1 MTVKG
6 LIKHLQT
13 LIDYDPQAADWG
25 ITIVAERLTKD
36 FGTISMIDYTGVSPY
51 YRATR
56 AEMDEE
62 HPNEVRL
69 KARY

>member
-1 MTVKG
+1 MTVQE

-13 LIDYDPQAADWG
+13 LVDYDPRAADWG
-25 ITIVAERLTKD
+25 ITIIAHQYNTD
-36 FGTISMIDYTGVSPY
+36 FGTIQTIDYTGVSPY

-62 HPNEVRL
+62 HETNVRL
-69 KARY
+69 VARY